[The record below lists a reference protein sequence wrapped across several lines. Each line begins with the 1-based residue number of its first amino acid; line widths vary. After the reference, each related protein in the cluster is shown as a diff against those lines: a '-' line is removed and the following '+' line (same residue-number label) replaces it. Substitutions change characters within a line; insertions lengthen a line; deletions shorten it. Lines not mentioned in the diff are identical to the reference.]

1 MLFIIASLLAL
12 LGIIWL
18 VVRGFA
24 NAFRFF
30 ADWLSDGEKLEDK
43 ESGVTAP
50 AAPAAATTETTAV
63 TAPTTATPP
72 AAATPPATTT
82 ATAMPLATAARDATA
97 ATAARDV
104 TATTA
109 ANTTAKNRV
118 VAIFSYPEKIHSTKA
133 KRESYLDAM
142 HMGWYQVVI
151 LFVVGSM
158 AGLLLEEIWM
168 LITAGLTE
176 SRVGLVWGPFSPL
189 YGAGTVLLTLISYQ
203 LRRRHAPNVV
213 VFCISAVV
221 GGLLEEITGWGMLTF
236 FHMQSWTY
244 AFLPDHITEF
254 VAWRFLFFWGLLG
267 LIWCRFVMPRALY
280 HIGEPTSKRQAIFI
294 TLISLYLVAD
304 IGMTVACFMR
314 ATARDVGIP
323 PQNAFEQWV
332 DMHYSNEF
340 ISARFQNLSTGVEK
354 AK

>member
-50 AAPAAATTETTAV
+50 ATA
-63 TAPTTATPP
+63 TTATTTATTP
-72 AAATPPATTT
+72 ATSTATTT
-82 ATAMPLATAARDATA
+82 ATATTPATATSTPP

-104 TATTA
+104 PAATA
-109 ANTTAKNRV
+109 ANPTAKNRV

-189 YGAGTVLLTLISYQ
+189 YGAGAVLLTLISYQ

>member
-43 ESGVTAP
+43 ESGV
-50 AAPAAATTETTAV
+50 AAPAAATTATTETTAV
-63 TAPTTATPP
+63 TAPTTATAP
-72 AAATPPATTT
+72 AASTPPT
-82 ATAMPLATAARDATA
+82 AVTAMPPATAARDATA
-97 ATAARDV
+97 A
-104 TATTA
+104 TA

>member
-43 ESGVTAP
+43 ESGV
-50 AAPAAATTETTAV
+50 AAPAAATTATTETTAV
-63 TAPTTATPP
+63 TAPTTATAP
-72 AAATPPATTT
+72 AASTPPT
-82 ATAMPLATAARDATA
+82 AVTAMPPATAARDATA
-97 ATAARDV
+97 A
-104 TATTA
+104 TA

-203 LRRRHAPNVV
+203 LRRRHAHNVV

>member
-12 LGIIWL
+12 LCIIWL

-43 ESGVTAP
+43 ESGV
-50 AAPAAATTETTAV
+50 AAPVAATTATAAT
-63 TAPTTATPP
+63 TAPTTATAP
-72 AAATPPATTT
+72 ATATPSATTT
-82 ATAMPLATAARDATA
+82 ATQSATTTATPPTAARDATA
-97 ATAARDV
+97 ATAANP
-104 TATTA
+104 TT
-109 ANTTAKNRV
+109 KNRI

-203 LRRRHAPNVV
+203 LRRRHAHNVV

>member
-43 ESGVTAP
+43 ESGV
-50 AAPAAATTETTAV
+50 AAPAAATIATTGTTAA
-63 TAPTTATPP
+63 TAP
-72 AAATPPATTT
+72 AAATPSATITSTQPATTT
-82 ATAMPLATAARDATA
+82 ATPLATAARDATA
-97 ATAARDV
+97 
-104 TATTA
+104 TTA
-109 ANTTAKNRV
+109 ANSTAKNRV

-133 KRESYLDAM
+133 KRESYLDAL
-142 HMGWYQVVI
+142 HIGCYQVVI

-168 LITAGLTE
+168 LITVGLTE

-213 VFCISAVV
+213 GFCISAVV
-221 GGLLEEITGWGMLTF
+221 GGRLEEITGWGMLTF

>member
-12 LGIIWL
+12 LCIIWL

-43 ESGVTAP
+43 EPGV
-50 AAPAAATTETTAV
+50 AAPATAI
-63 TAPTTATPP
+63 T
-72 AAATPPATTT
+72 ATTT
-82 ATAMPLATAARDATA
+82 ATVSAPATALATATATTPATA
-97 ATAARDV
+97 TATTPATAARDV
-104 TATTA
+104 TSATA
-109 ANTTAKNRV
+109 ANPTAKNRV
-118 VAIFSYPEKIHSTKA
+118 VAIFSYPEKIHSTKV

-189 YGAGTVLLTLISYQ
+189 YGAGAVLLTLISYQ

-213 VFCISAVV
+213 V
-221 GGLLEEITGWGMLTF
+221 LHL
-236 FHMQSWTY
+236 
-244 AFLPDHITEF
+244 
-254 VAWRFLFFWGLLG
+254 RR
-267 LIWCRFVMPRALY
+267 CRR
-280 HIGEPTSKRQAIFI
+280 
-294 TLISLYLVAD
+294 
-304 IGMTVACFMR
+304 
-314 ATARDVGIP
+314 P
-323 PQNAFEQWV
+323 P
-332 DMHYSNEF
+332 
-340 ISARFQNLSTGVEK
+340 
-354 AK
+354 